1 VPEETDA
8 EDLQNFRE
16 LFEGEVTAGSV
27 IEVETS
33 EVLSSA
39 KDPPAWRVH
48 QITDYFSTYKM
59 EINTKLE
66 NIGSVRIPKADA
78 KPQGLPTEPN
88 QTNELF
94 TWKTIFGEHCNKH
107 SAEAHRIFCSF
118 KVSYPVLPKPE
129 KLAI

>member
-1 VPEETDA
+1 M
-8 EDLQNFRE
+8 RE
-16 LFEGEVTAGSV
+16 LFEGEITAGSV

-88 QTNELF
+88 
-94 TWKTIFGEHCNKH
+94 
-107 SAEAHRIFCSF
+107 
-118 KVSYPVLPKPE
+118 
-129 KLAI
+129 